1 MKMKRL
7 IATALA
13 AAMIFGLV
21 SVGFAA
27 VFSDVEDHA
36 RKNDILKLVSL
47 KIIDGYPDGTFKPE
61 NPVTRA
67 EFAKLIVTTM
77 GLGDAADL
85 MAGMTPPFSDVRSR
99 PLGFRLH

>member
-1 MKMKRL
+1 MMKKL

-21 SVGFAA
+21 SVALAA
-27 VFSDVEDHA
+27 GFSDIEDHA

-47 KIIDGYPDGTFKPE
+47 GIIDGYPDGTFKPE

-67 EFAKLIVTTM
+67 EFAKLIVTAM
-77 GLGDAADL
+77 GLGDAAKPVSYTHL
-85 MAGMTPPFSDVRSR
+85 
-99 PLGFRLH
+99 LY